1 MTNENKGLDLT
12 GLGEVAK
19 SIPPEVYVQT
29 TGTVL
34 STFNKLVAPI
44 TETTDG
50 LGRYIRQKF
59 DNMVDV
65 EKAVATYT
73 LENAVL
79 KAQKKST
86 ALGQVISPPIH
97 YKSFVKT
104 LDEASKE
111 TDPLLHE
118 MWENLL
124 AEQLVSHTFHPHF
137 VEVLSHFSPSEAR
150 LLVSLRS
157 KDEVTVHS
165 GGYISYNDDSF
176 THWIKNGD
184 ENKLNEWNYSCILL
198 HEFRFVGLLA
208 VDKERYSNG
217 VTILHRTSSGDSFLK
232 AVSP

>member
-1 MTNENKGLDLT
+1 
-12 GLGEVAK
+12 
-19 SIPPEVYVQT
+19 PEVYVQT

-86 ALGQVISPPIH
+86 ALGQAISPPIH

-111 TDPLLHE
+111 
-118 MWENLL
+118 
-124 AEQLVSHTFHPHF
+124 
-137 VEVLSHFSPSEAR
+137 
-150 LLVSLRS
+150 
-157 KDEVTVHS
+157 
-165 GGYISYNDDSF
+165 
-176 THWIKNGD
+176 
-184 ENKLNEWNYSCILL
+184 
-198 HEFRFVGLLA
+198 
-208 VDKERYSNG
+208 
-217 VTILHRTSSGDSFLK
+217 
-232 AVSP
+232 

>member
-1 MTNENKGLDLT
+1 
-12 GLGEVAK
+12 
-19 SIPPEVYVQT
+19 
-29 TGTVL
+29 
-34 STFNKLVAPI
+34 
-44 TETTDG
+44 
-50 LGRYIRQKF
+50 
-59 DNMVDV
+59 
-65 EKAVATYT
+65 
-73 LENAVL
+73 
-79 KAQKKST
+79 
-86 ALGQVISPPIH
+86 
-97 YKSFVKT
+97 
-104 LDEASKE
+104 
-111 TDPLLHE
+111 